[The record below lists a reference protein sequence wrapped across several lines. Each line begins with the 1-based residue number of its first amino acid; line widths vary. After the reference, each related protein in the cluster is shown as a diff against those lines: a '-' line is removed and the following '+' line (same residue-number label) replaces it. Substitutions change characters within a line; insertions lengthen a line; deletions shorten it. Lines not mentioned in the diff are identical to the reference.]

1 MKNLDGICRLESS
14 LQYMTT
20 EIRHT
25 ENGESGI
32 FTAWQNDVQ
41 VGEMTYLRRVDVS
54 AGNSER
60 ETCCADNNAI
70 ETCCADINA
79 IETCCADI
87 NAIEADGAS
96 KRFATEQMV
105 INHTQVFD
113 GYEGQGIARQMV
125 MAAVDFAR
133 KEGRKIMPVCSYA
146 KAVLTRT
153 DEYHDV
159 LLMI

>member
-1 MKNLDGICRLESS
+1 
-14 LQYMTT
+14 MTT

-25 ENGESGI
+25 ENAESGI
-32 FTAWQNDVQ
+32 FTAWQDGVQ
-41 VGEMTYLRRVDVS
+41 VGEMTYLRSGSKGVWNSRGEVVS

-60 ETCCADNNAI
+60 ETCCS
-70 ETCCADINA
+70 DINA
-79 IETCCADI
+79 IGVK
-87 NAIEADGAS
+87 GAS
-96 KRFATEQMV
+96 KRFDTEQMV

-133 KEGRKIMPVCSYA
+133 KNNRTIVPVCSYA

-159 LLMI
+159 L

>member
-1 MKNLDGICRLESS
+1 
-14 LQYMTT
+14 MTT

-41 VGEMTYLRRVDVS
+41 VGEMTYMRSGSKGGWNSRSEVVS

-60 ETCCADNNAI
+60 KTCCS
-70 ETCCADINA
+70 DINV
-79 IETCCADI
+79 IGVED
-87 NAIEADGAS
+87 AS
-96 KRFATEQMV
+96 KRFVTEQMV
-105 INHTQVFD
+105 INHTQVFV

-133 KEGRKIMPVCSYA
+133 ENNRTIVPVCSYA

-153 DEYHDV
+153 DEYQDV
-159 LLMI
+159 L

>member
-1 MKNLDGICRLESS
+1 
-14 LQYMTT
+14 MTT
-20 EIRHT
+20 AIRHI

-41 VGEMTYLRRVDVS
+41 VGEMTYKRSGSKGGWNSRGEVVS
-54 AGNSER
+54 ADNSER
-60 ETCCADNNAI
+60 ETCCAD
-70 ETCCADINA
+70 INA
-79 IETCCADI
+79 V
-87 NAIEADGAS
+87 EADGAS
-96 KRFATEQMV
+96 KRFVTEQMV

-133 KEGRKIMPVCSYA
+133 ENNRMIVPVCSYA

-153 DEYHDV
+153 DEYNDI
-159 LLMI
+159 L

>member
-1 MKNLDGICRLESS
+1 
-14 LQYMTT
+14 MTT

-32 FTAWQNDVQ
+32 FTAWQNGTQ
-41 VGEMTYLRRVDVS
+41 VGEMTYIRSGSKGVLNSRGEVVS
-54 AGNSER
+54 AGNSEC
-60 ETCCADNNAI
+60 ETYCADNNAI
-70 ETCCADINA
+70 K
-79 IETCCADI
+79 
-87 NAIEADGAS
+87 ADGAS

-133 KEGRKIMPVCSYA
+133 ANNRTILPVCSYA

-153 DEYHDV
+153 DEYQDV
-159 LLMI
+159 L

>member
-1 MKNLDGICRLESS
+1 
-14 LQYMTT
+14 MTT

-41 VGEMTYLRRVDVS
+41 VGEMTYMRSCAKGGWNSRGEVVS

-60 ETCCADNNAI
+60 ETCCAD
-70 ETCCADINA
+70 INA
-79 IETCCADI
+79 IK
-87 NAIEADGAS
+87 ADGANI
-96 KRFATEQMV
+96 KPATEQMV

-113 GYEGQGIARQMV
+113 GYEGQGIARLLV

-133 KEGRKIMPVCSYA
+133 KNNRAIMPVCSYA

-153 DEYHDV
+153 DEYQDV
-159 LLMI
+159 L

>member
-1 MKNLDGICRLESS
+1 
-14 LQYMTT
+14 MTT

-41 VGEMTYLRRVDVS
+41 VGEMTYKRSGSKGVWNSRGEVIS

-60 ETCCADNNAI
+60 EICCADNNAI
-70 ETCCADINA
+70 E
-79 IETCCADI
+79 
-87 NAIEADGAS
+87 ADGANIEPT
-96 KRFATEQMV
+96 AEQMV

-113 GYEGQGIARQMV
+113 DYKGQGIARQMV

-133 KEGRKIMPVCSYA
+133 KNNRTIVPVCSYA

-159 LLMI
+159 L

>member
-1 MKNLDGICRLESS
+1 
-14 LQYMTT
+14 MTT

-32 FTAWQNDVQ
+32 FTAWQKDVQ
-41 VGEMTYLRRVDVS
+41 VGEMTYLRSGSKGVWHSRGEVVS

-60 ETCCADNNAI
+60 
-70 ETCCADINA
+70 
-79 IETCCADI
+79 ETCCADI

-96 KRFATEQMV
+96 KKFVTEQMV

-113 GYEGQGIARQMV
+113 GYEGQGIARQLV

-153 DEYHDV
+153 DEYQDV
-159 LLMI
+159 L

>member
-1 MKNLDGICRLESS
+1 
-14 LQYMTT
+14 MTT

-41 VGEMTYLRRVDVS
+41 VGEMTYMRSCAKGGWNSRGEVVS

-60 ETCCADNNAI
+60 ETCCADN
-70 ETCCADINA
+70 
-79 IETCCADI
+79 

-133 KEGRKIMPVCSYA
+133 KNNRTIVPVCSYA

-159 LLMI
+159 L

>member
-1 MKNLDGICRLESS
+1 
-14 LQYMTT
+14 MTT

-32 FTAWQNDVQ
+32 FTAWQDGTQ
-41 VGEMTYLRRVDVS
+41 VGEMTYMRSGSKGVWNSRGEVVS

-70 ETCCADINA
+70 EAGSANIKPA
-79 IETCCADI
+79 
-87 NAIEADGAS
+87 
-96 KRFATEQMV
+96 KEQIV

-125 MAAVDFAR
+125 LAAVDFAR

-146 KAVLTRT
+146 KAMLTRT

-159 LLMI
+159 L

>member
-1 MKNLDGICRLESS
+1 
-14 LQYMTT
+14 MTT

-32 FTAWQNDVQ
+32 FTAWQDGVQ
-41 VGEMTYLRRVDVS
+41 VGEMTYKRSGSKGVWNSRGEVVS

-60 ETCCADNNAI
+60 ETCCS
-70 ETCCADINA
+70 DINA
-79 IETCCADI
+79 V
-87 NAIEADGAS
+87 EADGAS

-113 GYEGQGIARQMV
+113 GYEGQGIARQLV

-133 KEGRKIMPVCSYA
+133 KNNRTIVPVCSYA

-159 LLMI
+159 L

>member
-1 MKNLDGICRLESS
+1 
-14 LQYMTT
+14 MTT

-25 ENGESGI
+25 ENAKIGI

-41 VGEMTYLRRVDVS
+41 VGEMTYKRSGSKGVWNSRSEVVR

-60 ETCCADNNAI
+60 ETCCSDN
-70 ETCCADINA
+70 
-79 IETCCADI
+79 

-113 GYEGQGIARQMV
+113 GYEGQGIARQLV

-133 KEGRKIMPVCSYA
+133 KNGRQIIPVCSYA

-153 DEYHDV
+153 DEYKDI
-159 LLMI
+159 L

>member
-1 MKNLDGICRLESS
+1 
-14 LQYMTT
+14 MTT

-70 ETCCADINA
+70 E
-79 IETCCADI
+79 
-87 NAIEADGAS
+87 ADGANF
-96 KRFATEQMV
+96 KPATEQMV

-113 GYEGQGIARQMV
+113 GFEGQGIARQMV
-125 MAAVDFAR
+125 LAAVDFAR

-153 DEYHDV
+153 DEYNDI
-159 LLMI
+159 LL

>member
-1 MKNLDGICRLESS
+1 
-14 LQYMTT
+14 MTT

-41 VGEMTYLRRVDVS
+41 VGEMTYLRSGSKGVWNSRGEVVS

-60 ETCCADNNAI
+60 ETCCAD
-70 ETCCADINA
+70 INA
-79 IETCCADI
+79 IGVE
-87 NAIEADGAS
+87 GAS
-96 KRFATEQMV
+96 KRFVTEQMV

-133 KEGRKIMPVCSYA
+133 ENNRTILPVCSYA

-159 LLMI
+159 L

>member
-1 MKNLDGICRLESS
+1 
-14 LQYMTT
+14 MTT

-41 VGEMTYLRRVDVS
+41 VGEMTYKRSGSKGVWNSRGEVVS
-54 AGNSER
+54 AGNSEH

-70 ETCCADINA
+70 KADV
-79 IETCCADI
+79 
-87 NAIEADGAS
+87 AS
-96 KRFATEQMV
+96 KRFVTEQMV

-113 GYEGQGIARQMV
+113 GYEGQGIARQLV

-133 KEGRKIMPVCSYA
+133 KNNRTIVPVCSYA

-153 DEYHDV
+153 DEYQDV
-159 LLMI
+159 L

>member
-1 MKNLDGICRLESS
+1 
-14 LQYMTT
+14 MTT

-25 ENGESGI
+25 ENGESGR

-41 VGEMTYLRRVDVS
+41 VGEMTYLRCVDVS
-54 AGNSER
+54 AGNGER
-60 ETCCADNNAI
+60 
-70 ETCCADINA
+70 
-79 IETCCADI
+79 ETCCADI

-96 KRFATEQMV
+96 VKPATEQMV

-133 KEGRKIMPVCSYA
+133 KNGRQIIPVCSYA
-146 KAVLTRT
+146 KAMLTRT

-159 LLMI
+159 L

>member
-1 MKNLDGICRLESS
+1 
-14 LQYMTT
+14 MTT
-20 EIRHT
+20 EIQHT

-41 VGEMTYLRRVDVS
+41 VGEMTYKRSGSKGVWNSRGEVVS
-54 AGNSER
+54 TGNSER

-70 ETCCADINA
+70 GVE
-79 IETCCADI
+79 
-87 NAIEADGAS
+87 GAS

-113 GYEGQGIARQMV
+113 GFEGQGIARQMV
-125 MAAVDFAR
+125 MAALDFAR
-133 KEGRKIMPVCSYA
+133 KNNRQIIPVCSYA

-153 DEYHDV
+153 DEYQDV
-159 LLMI
+159 L

>member
-1 MKNLDGICRLESS
+1 
-14 LQYMTT
+14 MTT
-20 EIRHT
+20 EIRHI

-32 FTAWQNDVQ
+32 FTAWQDGTQ

-70 ETCCADINA
+70 K
-79 IETCCADI
+79 
-87 NAIEADGAS
+87 ADGAS

-113 GYEGQGIARQMV
+113 GYEGQGIARQLV

-133 KEGRKIMPVCSYA
+133 TNNRTIVPVCSYA

-153 DEYHDV
+153 DEYNDI
-159 LLMI
+159 L

>member
-1 MKNLDGICRLESS
+1 
-14 LQYMTT
+14 MTT

-32 FTAWQNDVQ
+32 FTAWQDGTQ
-41 VGEMTYLRRVDVS
+41 VGEMTYMRSCAKGGWNSRGEVVS

-60 ETCCADNNAI
+60 ETCCAD
-70 ETCCADINA
+70 INA
-79 IETCCADI
+79 V
-87 NAIEADGAS
+87 EADGAS

-113 GYEGQGIARQMV
+113 GYEGQGIARQLV

-133 KEGRKIMPVCSYA
+133 ENNRQIIPVCSYA

-153 DEYHDV
+153 DEYQDV
-159 LLMI
+159 L

>member
-1 MKNLDGICRLESS
+1 
-14 LQYMTT
+14 MTT

-32 FTAWQNDVQ
+32 FTAWQNGVQ
-41 VGEMTYLRRVDVS
+41 VGEMTYKRSGSKGVWNSRSEVVR
-54 AGNSER
+54 AGKSER

-70 ETCCADINA
+70 K
-79 IETCCADI
+79 
-87 NAIEADGAS
+87 ADGAS
-96 KRFATEQMV
+96 KRFVTEQMV

-133 KEGRKIMPVCSYA
+133 KNNRTILPVCSYA

-153 DEYHDV
+153 DEYQDV
-159 LLMI
+159 L